1 MSLHDFEENECILT
15 TQRHCPCIEFHPTG
29 EERYGFHASQLLHYR
44 LETEETTGHPPHKL
58 TLGFGTADVIL
69 TGWRLDRVTA
79 HVRDGGNLLAVE
91 PNSSVL
97 CRPHSIQGPYRQHY
111 RRSSRERVMVRI

>member
-1 MSLHDFEENECILT
+1 MSLHDFDENECILT

-58 TLGFGTADVIL
+58 TLGFGTADVVL
-69 TGWRLDRVTA
+69 TGWRLDWVTA
-79 HVRDGGNLLAVE
+79 HVRDGDLLAVRTR
-91 PNSSVL
+91 PIRYADLSRA
-97 CRPHSIQGPYRQHY
+97 RPHVVSITVA
-111 RRSSRERVMVRI
+111 SITKE

>member
-1 MSLHDFEENECILT
+1 MSLHDFEESECILT
-15 TQRHCPCIEFHPTG
+15 TQRHSPCIEFHTTG
-29 EERYGFHASQLLHYR
+29 EERYGFQASQLLHYR

-79 HVRDGGNLLAVE
+79 HVRDGDLLAVRTSTVRYAAFSQNK
-91 PNSSVL
+91 PQVA
-97 CRPHSIQGPYRQHY
+97 SIIVNPIAKG
-111 RRSSRERVMVRI
+111 

>member
-1 MSLHDFEENECILT
+1 MSLHGFEENECILT
-15 TQRHCPCIEFHPTG
+15 TQRHCPCIEFHPTS

-44 LETEETTGHPPHKL
+44 LETEETVGHPPHKL

-79 HVRDGGNLLAVE
+79 HVRDGDLLAVRTS
-91 PNSSVL
+91 PIRYADIS
-97 CRPHSIQGPYRQHY
+97 RAKPHVATI
-111 RRSSRERVMVRI
+111 MVTPIAKE

>member
-29 EERYGFHASQLLHYR
+29 EERHGFQVSQLLHYR
-44 LETEETTGHPPHKL
+44 LESSENVSGQPPHKL

-69 TGWRLDRVTA
+69 TGWRLDRVA
-79 HVRDGGNLLAVE
+79 DRVRDGNLLAVRTCTVRYAGL
-91 PNSSVL
+91 S
-97 CRPHSIQGPYRQHY
+97 RTTPHVASIIVTPITK
-111 RRSSRERVMVRI
+111 E

>member
-79 HVRDGGNLLAVE
+79 HVRDGDLLAVRTSTVRYAAFSQNK
-91 PNSSVL
+91 PQVA
-97 CRPHSIQGPYRQHY
+97 SIIVTPIAK
-111 RRSSRERVMVRI
+111 E

>member
-15 TQRHCPCIEFHPTG
+15 TQRHSPCIEFHTTG
-29 EERYGFHASQLLHYR
+29 EERHGFQASQLLHYR

-79 HVRDGGNLLAVE
+79 HVRDGDLLAVRTSTVRYAAFSQNK
-91 PNSSVL
+91 PQVA
-97 CRPHSIQGPYRQHY
+97 SIIVTTID
-111 RRSSRERVMVRI
+111 EVRAG